1 MEYSV
6 FGAVRGQYGNYSWW
20 VGEPLAY
27 KDPPVTVQIIMKQ
40 RANAIALIF
49 VPLLCLFHSFVDF
62 AVCQPNC
69 CDLFVPESVLHQ
81 HNL

>member
-6 FGAVRGQYGNYSWW
+6 FGAVRGQYGNYSRW

-27 KDPPVTVQIIMKQ
+27 KYLQIIIKQ

-49 VPLLCLFHSFVDF
+49 VPLLCLFHSCVDF
-62 AVCQPNC
+62 AVCQLNC

-81 HNL
+81 PNL